1 MSDPRPGHQLAQFN
15 VGRLRAPLSD
25 PSMEGFTSQIEP
37 VNLLAEKAPGF
48 VWRLVEE
55 GKEDATGLRP
65 FGDSHLVN
73 YSVWEDVQA
82 LWDFT
87 YRTDHLELLR
97 GRRRWFDRSEAPHLV
112 LWWIPSG
119 TIPSVE
125 EAGRRLDL
133 LRERGPSP
141 EAFTLRTHFPPPST
155 P

>member
-15 VGRLRAPLSD
+15 IGRLKAPLSD

-37 VNLLAEKAPGF
+37 VNLMAEKAPGF
-48 VWRLVEE
+48 VWRLIEE

-65 FGDSHLVN
+65 FGDSYLVN
-73 YSVWEDVQA
+73 YSVWEDLET

-97 GRRRWFDRSEAPHLV
+97 GRREWFERSEGPHLV

-119 TIPSVE
+119 TIPSIE

-133 LRERGPSP
+133 LREHGPSP
-141 EAFTLRTHFPPPST
+141 EAFTLRTHFPPPAT